1 MQIGYIGLGKM
12 GKGMV
17 LHLLEKGHNVV
28 AWNRSPQ
35 PRQEVVAAGA
45 SVTNTVAELVTAIK
59 TPRVIWLMLPAKD
72 VINSMIKELIPL
84 LQKGDLIIDGGN
96 SHYKDTVKNAQLI
109 TAAGIRFMDVG
120 VSGGPAGARNGA
132 CLMIGGEEKDYQ
144 ELQTLFSDIAAPN
157 AQAFFSGHG
166 AGHFVKMVH
175 NGIEYGMM
183 QAMGEG
189 FSVLKL
195 SPYKFD
201 LQQVAQ
207 IYNNKSVIESRLVGW
222 LESGYQ
228 KHGIELTDVSGSVA
242 QSGEGLWT
250 AEAAKELN
258 VETPI
263 IKESVE
269 FRTDSQAKPS
279 YTGKVLNV
287 LRNEFGGHKV
297 D

>member
-1 MQIGYIGLGKM
+1 
-12 GKGMV
+12 
-17 LHLLEKGHNVV
+17 
-28 AWNRSPQ
+28 
-35 PRQEVVAAGA
+35 
-45 SVTNTVAELVTAIK
+45 
-59 TPRVIWLMLPAKD
+59 MLPAKD

-96 SHYKDTVKNAQLI
+96 SHYKDTIENAALLN
-109 TAAGIRFMDVG
+109 AAGIRFMDVG

-157 AQAFFSGHG
+157 ALAFFPGHG

-201 LQQVAQ
+201 LQKVAQ

-228 KHGIELTDVSGSVA
+228 KHGIELADVSGSVT

-250 AEAAKELN
+250 AEAARELN

-269 FRTDSQAKPS
+269 FRTYSQAKPS

-297 D
+297 EK